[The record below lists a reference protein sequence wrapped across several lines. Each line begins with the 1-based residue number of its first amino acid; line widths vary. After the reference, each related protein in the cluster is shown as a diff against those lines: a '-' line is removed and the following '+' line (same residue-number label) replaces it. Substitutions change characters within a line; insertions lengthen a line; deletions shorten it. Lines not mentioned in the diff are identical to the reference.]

1 MTQELE
7 KQIMA
12 LTKKFLET
20 EVAQVVTELT
30 KNDPHSLQSAFI
42 KSARIL
48 CRKYD
53 RVSPN

>member
-53 RVSPN
+53 RVSSN